1 MKETRLVSIS
11 FLMIRLK
18 KLKVIFKIYKPQI
31 TANGLNVDIK
41 TQKVLLNNEYDHVQR
56 PV

>member
-1 MKETRLVSIS
+1 
-11 FLMIRLK
+11 MIRLK

-31 TANGLNVDIK
+31 TANGLNVDIE

-56 PV
+56 PI